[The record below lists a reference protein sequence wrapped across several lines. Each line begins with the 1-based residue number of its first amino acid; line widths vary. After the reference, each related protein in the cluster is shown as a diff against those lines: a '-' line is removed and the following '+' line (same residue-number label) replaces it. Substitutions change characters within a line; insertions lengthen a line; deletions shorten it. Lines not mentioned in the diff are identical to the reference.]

1 MIKII
6 KMVVLALFLV
16 IMAYYTFQYLAKGRK
31 ALSFLSR
38 FTEKT
43 FEKGIEKSLDLV
55 GVGGEAI
62 QKIGSKI
69 TPATPARPSTLA
81 VPVNTGQAV
90 PQTPPIQADSSPDS
104 SIQRGAQKGYCYIG
118 NDRGIRSCL
127 YVNDPAACMSGEIF
141 STKSVCV
148 NPTLR
153 PGVAPSARWYTF
165 QNGAYQLNQLPST
178 NSQHS
183 PTTIGP
189 NAGDFNFN
197 KYYDMRGEGAYMG
210 NFRPNNRNYYNNTIN
225 TNAQKT
231 QTISQY
237 NAQLDRNA
245 RYGGRGQSMSSPVSG
260 SSSMLYTS

>member
-38 FTEKT
+38 FTGKT

-55 GVGGEAI
+55 GVGGQAI
-62 QKIGSKI
+62 RKIGSKI
-69 TPATPARPSTLA
+69 TPSTPSRPSTLA
-81 VPVNTGQAV
+81 EPVNAGSAV
-90 PQTPPIQADSSPDS
+90 SQTPPVRPDSSPDS

-127 YVNDPAACMSGEIF
+127 YVNEPSACMSGEIF
-141 STKSVCV
+141 PTKAVCV

-153 PGVAPSARWYTF
+153 PGVTPSARWYTF
-165 QNGAYQLNQLPST
+165 QNGAYRLNQLPSA
-178 NSQHS
+178 NSRHS
-183 PTTIGP
+183 PTTIGS
-189 NAGDFNFN
+189 NTGDFDFN
-197 KYYDMRGEGAYMG
+197 KYYDRRGEGAYMG
-210 NFRPNNRNYYNNTIN
+210 TFRQSNRNYYNNTIN

-231 QTISQY
+231 QTMSQY
-237 NAQLDRNA
+237 IAQQDRNA
-245 RYGGRGQSMSSPVSG
+245 KYGGRGQSMSSPVSG

>member
-38 FTEKT
+38 FTGKT

-55 GVGGEAI
+55 GVGGQAI
-62 QKIGSKI
+62 RKIGSKI
-69 TPATPARPSTLA
+69 TPSTPSRPSTLA
-81 VPVNTGQAV
+81 EPVNTGPAV
-90 PQTPPIQADSSPDS
+90 PQTPYIRPDSSPDS

-118 NDRGIRSCL
+118 NDRGVRSCL

-141 STKSVCV
+141 PTKAVCV

-153 PGVAPSARWYTF
+153 PGVVPSARWYTF
-165 QNGAYQLNQLPST
+165 QNGAYRLNQLPSE
-178 NSQHS
+178 NSQYS

-189 NAGDFNFN
+189 NAGDFDFN
-197 KYYDMRGEGAYMG
+197 KYYNRTNNVYTG
-210 NFRPNNRNYYNNTIN
+210 NFRQGNRNYYSNTIN

-245 RYGGRGQSMSSPVSG
+245 KYGGRGQSMSSPVSG